1 MSPDRHG
8 SGATRIEADLSI
20 KLRERNLMRRAS
32 TCLALL
38 GLALLAIPSAASA
51 VPTVTF
57 KAKAVPIKGFPHT
70 GNILGAGAAVE
81 AEYQIS
87 GTEYEGSPPPIIGV
101 NFYLPKGAKLHPSGF
116 PTCSNTI
123 LEQQGPSHCPKG
135 SAAGPVGQVVG
146 FVSFGGERVIEN
158 AELSSF
164 YAPGGGI
171 SFFTFGHTPV
181 SLEILST
188 GRYTQLGGAGG
199 FGPKLNA
206 KVPLVPS
213 VPGAPFAS
221 VKSIKVKAGS
231 AIKKGGKTTYYGRV
245 PTKCPKGGFPIKSE
259 IIFAE
264 NGDETKPVVVTK
276 LYKAPCP
283 RK

>member
-1 MSPDRHG
+1 
-8 SGATRIEADLSI
+8 
-20 KLRERNLMRRAS
+20 MRRAS
-32 TCLALL
+32 ICLAVL
-38 GLALLAIPSAASA
+38 GFVLVALPSAALA

-70 GNILGAGAAVE
+70 GNILGAGAAIE

-101 NFYLPKGAKLHPSGF
+101 NFYLPTGAKLHPAGF
-116 PTCSNTI
+116 PTCSDTT
-123 LEQQGPSHCPKG
+123 LEQVGPSGCAKG
-135 SAAGPVGQVVG
+135 SAAGPVGTVVG

-171 SFFTFGHTPV
+171 SFFTDGHSPV
-181 SLEILST
+181 SLEILSK
-188 GRYTQLGGAGG
+188 GHYVNLNGGAG
-199 FGPKLNA
+199 FGPKLVA
-206 KVPLVPS
+206 QVPLVPS

-221 VKSIKVKAGS
+221 VKSIKIKAGS
-231 AIKKGGKTTYYGRV
+231 AIKKGGQTIYYGRV
-245 PTKCPKGGFPIKSE
+245 PKKCPKGGFPVKSE

-264 NGDETKPVVVTK
+264 NGDESKPVTVTK
-276 LYKAPCP
+276 TYKSPCP
-283 RK
+283 R

>member
-1 MSPDRHG
+1 
-8 SGATRIEADLSI
+8 
-20 KLRERNLMRRAS
+20 MRRAS
-32 TCLALL
+32 SCLAVL
-38 GLALLAIPSAASA
+38 GFALLAIPGAASA

-81 AEYQIS
+81 AEYQVG

-146 FVSFGGERVIEN
+146 FVSFGGERVVEN

-171 SFFTFGHTPV
+171 SFFTFGHSPV

-188 GRYTQLGGAGG
+188 GRYTQLGGGGG

-231 AIKKGGKTTYYGRV
+231 AIKKGGKTIYYGRV

-283 RK
+283 RKKHKRHH